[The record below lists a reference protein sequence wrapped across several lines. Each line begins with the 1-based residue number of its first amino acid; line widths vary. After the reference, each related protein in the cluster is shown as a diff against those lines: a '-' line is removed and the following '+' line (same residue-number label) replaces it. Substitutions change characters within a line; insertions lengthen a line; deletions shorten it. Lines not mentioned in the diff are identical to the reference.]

1 MTSKYVFS
9 VPRERVYFLAEDSK
23 TLLGGARFVSAIAL
37 PGLGGGA
44 ATVHG
49 GATVLPAQPR
59 VGGREEIIVGLN
71 TVTEEPSK
79 KHYYVVN
86 SMGEAIPR
94 NDPLTYAAQSPSAAA
109 VKAFYAWWRTS
120 KQGDKCVDRSLVS
133 LTMSG
138 VPALLVEHLSTLDS
152 TKVTQEQKKEYVK
165 QFLCIN
171 TEKISREIII
181 RIGSAKKQ
189 GSVSFYRVSYK
200 PNLRPNALEIA
211 NKMVVMASAIRV
223 LQNEV
228 LPANAVEF
236 ETVL

>member
-1 MTSKYVFS
+1 MSSLVS
-9 VPRERVYFLAEDSK
+9 LGLS
-23 TLLGGARFVSAIAL
+23 GGASAHLGTIAQ
-37 PGLGGGA
+37 GGA
-44 ATVHG
+44 VQGGAVQG

-79 KHYYVVN
+79 KYYYVVN

-94 NDPLTYAAQSPSAAA
+94 NNPLTYSAQSPSAAA

-120 KQGDKCVDRSLVS
+120 KQGDKCLDRSLVS
-133 LTMSG
+133 LKMSS
-138 VPALLVEHLSTLDS
+138 VPAALVEYLSTLDS

-171 TEKISREIII
+171 TEKISREIIV

-228 LPANAVEF
+228 LPANAIEF

>member
-1 MTSKYVFS
+1 VEQLLKEFRA
-9 VPRERVYFLAEDSK
+9 VP
-23 TLLGGARFVSAIAL
+23 
-37 PGLGGGA
+37 
-44 ATVHG
+44 
-49 GATVLPAQPR
+49 QPR

-94 NDPLTYAAQSPSAAA
+94 NDPLTYSAQSPSAAA

-120 KQGDKCVDRSLVS
+120 KQGDKCVDRSTVALR
-133 LTMSG
+133 MSG
-138 VPALLVEHLSTLDS
+138 VPAQLVDYLSTLDS
-152 TKVTQEQKKEYVK
+152 SKVTQDQKKEYVK

-181 RIGSAKKQ
+181 RIGSARKQ

-223 LQNEV
+223 LSNEV